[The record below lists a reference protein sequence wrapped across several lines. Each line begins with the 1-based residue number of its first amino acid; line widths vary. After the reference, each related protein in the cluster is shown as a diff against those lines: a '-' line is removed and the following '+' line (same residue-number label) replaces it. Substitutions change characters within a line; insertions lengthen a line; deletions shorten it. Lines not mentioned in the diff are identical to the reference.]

1 MGKCTDASSGSDRE
15 GRSTGARGPALP
27 TGGSHHCPAT
37 EPMARRNLAKKA
49 VSSPTVWSEGCWS
62 PRSRRRFQAES
73 VLAPRAIS
81 WRGRLPDPE
90 EVTMNAHKR
99 RTAVLA
105 ISSILLG
112 AASYAA
118 TIGPGQAEQQV
129 TDDAT
134 ILISTI
140 TVGHDARKTHR
151 DRERASGSTDGQK
164 SAEAGLDAA
173 ADERRPRG
181 QAVARSTEGSELDVV
196 LRSLPGRDSR
206 TSDCS

>member
-1 MGKCTDASSGSDRE
+1 
-15 GRSTGARGPALP
+15 
-27 TGGSHHCPAT
+27 
-37 EPMARRNLAKKA
+37 
-49 VSSPTVWSEGCWS
+49 
-62 PRSRRRFQAES
+62 
-73 VLAPRAIS
+73 
-81 WRGRLPDPE
+81 
-90 EVTMNAHKR
+90 MNAHKR